1 MGRRGL
7 EDLIQQYEETLK
19 KVKEA
24 RSTFERLSRTNPRYE
39 RDAKLCEG
47 MIRTLDYAICEMEG
61 STRTTHR
68 EILVGD
74 HEDLDRLAARRKAG
88 MVDQDSEAEDEGYQR
103 VLVAWRTI
111 MTTREAVCLFAYER
125 GMTFSAIADALGV
138 SRASVQSYVER
149 ARKKLN
155 QARAVQLALWDE
167 TPELGA

>member
-39 RDAKLCEG
+39 RDAKLCES
-47 MIRTLDYAICEMEG
+47 MIRTLDYAICKMEG
-61 STRTTHR
+61 FTRTTHR

-74 HEDLDRLAARRKAG
+74 LSDLDRMAARRKAG
-88 MVDQDSEAEDEGYQR
+88 VVDEGSEAEDEGYQR
-103 VLVAWRTI
+103 VLVAWSTI

-125 GMTFSAIADALGV
+125 GMTFSAIANALGV

-149 ARKKLN
+149 AREKLR
-155 QARAVQLALWDE
+155 RAQSVQLALWDD
-167 TPELGA
+167 TPGLGA